1 MKLLF
6 DQNISFRIY
15 LSNFIVMKFNSPV
28 IFLFFFG
35 CFISGCK
42 YEDGPGISFRSAC
55 ARVEG
60 TYDIVK
66 FEVGGAD
73 STLSIISQSCYGKI
87 KLDGGEEHDIIFTG
101 LPVTCR
107 TSGFWDLTNNNND
120 LTLEFDGKFVGI
132 PPFGNGGG
140 IEPVSA
146 KYKILRLKDD
156 EIKITTTYN
165 NLTYLIELAE

>member
-1 MKLLF
+1 M
-6 DQNISFRIY
+6 
-15 LSNFIVMKFNSPV
+15 V
-28 IFLFFFG
+28 ICLIGFG
-35 CFISGCK
+35 SGCR

-87 KLDGGEEHDIIFTG
+87 KLDGSDDRELLFKGVQLNCG
-101 LPVTCR
+101 
-107 TSGFWDLTNNNND
+107 TSGYWDLTNNNND
-120 LTLEFDGKFVGI
+120 LTLAFTGNFYGI
-132 PPFGNGGG
+132 PPFGTGGSL
-140 IEPVSA
+140 EFVSA
-146 KYKILRLKDD
+146 KYKILRLTDH